1 MSDRCHTLRH
11 MAANALSLPVIDS
24 FRGDHYFLS
33 NFYPA
38 ATPYNGHRFPTSE
51 HAYMAARTT
60 DLVSCAGN
68 SLKI

>member
-1 MSDRCHTLRH
+1 MVTTD
-11 MAANALSLPVIDS
+11 ALQLPVINK

-38 ATPYNGHRFPTSE
+38 ITPHNGHHFPTSE

-60 DLVSCAGN
+60 DADAVTAILATPDPA
-68 SLKI
+68 